1 MVPFRAATEPSG
13 SAPAAMRERELL
25 AAWREAHWSLQ
36 ERLRELPA
44 PDAHDVDAL
53 YQTARKADTELTALY
68 QRRAEALA
76 RQVRDLLVQRVSVA
90 STIAPAASVPTVGR
104 AEASGGE
111 AEAALL
117 AWFRALPPED
127 RQTVTALAERLA
139 RR

>member
-1 MVPFRAATEPSG
+1 
-13 SAPAAMRERELL
+13 MRERELL

-36 ERLRELPA
+36 ERLQELPA

-90 STIAPAASVPTVGR
+90 STIAPATAVPPVAR
-104 AEASGGE
+104 AESGAGE
-111 AEAALL
+111 VALL
-117 AWFRALPPED
+117 AWFRALSPDD